1 MVATSNLW
9 MSKVNV
15 DGSVSMTRPR
25 AAIGGVM
32 RGLNRGWIGGF
43 EMMTSRITKEARG
56 GMEQLIIHV
65 DPPTYVRDLLV
76 EDVQRASV
84 QWLMENNI
92 VILLSHG

>member
-1 MVATSNLW
+1 MVATFNLW

-25 AAIGGVM
+25 ATIGGVM
-32 RGLNRGWIGGF
+32 RGLNRGWMGGF
-43 EMMTSRITKEARG
+43 EMDSNKVAGHITKEARG

-76 EDVQRASV
+76 EDVQRAS
-84 QWLMENNI
+84 
-92 VILLSHG
+92 